1 VWCSPCWGAA
11 ARATTARR
19 SAPRAI
25 AVHLAGNP
33 CDLRS
38 IRELCDARNII
49 LIEDWLWDDLA
60 RLAAAIGRL
69 PVFRAIE
76 TGITQLPPYGAL
88 ACFGL
93 PTVMLLPVKLAALY
107 FISHGKPMLGLATVI
122 GAKVVGTA
130 LVARIFMLT
139 RPSLMRIGWFAWVYE
154 RFIAFKTRI
163 YGGIKATRIYRAA
176 HTRFLRVRE
185 SLKQWA
191 RNRRSFLRKRWNA
204 ALRLSRRRKDPLA

>member
-1 VWCSPCWGAA
+1 MKERRNDSPFRLLKKLLTAPVVVVAA
-11 ARATTARR
+11 
-19 SAPRAI
+19 
-25 AVHLAGNP
+25 V
-33 CDLRS
+33 
-38 IRELCDARNII
+38 II

-76 TGITQLPPYGAL
+76 TGITRLPPYGAL

-107 FISHGKPMLGLATVI
+107 FISHGKPTLGVATVI

-176 HTRFLRVRE
+176 HITFLRVRE

-204 ALRLSRRRKDPLA
+204 ALRLSRRRKEPLA